1 MAERG
6 GPTRPDQAAV
16 AGLALAEV
24 GPFLA
29 RLARLDPDALVR
41 LRPAGAGAVTLWG
54 RVPWE
59 VLVARTVGGAVDGD
73 LTVPAA
79 ALLDRL
85 SAGRDG
91 LPGRRDGDWRWPL
104 PAAPGTAVET
114 VPAADLVRL
123 GAAAAETLR
132 ASHGRVGERV
142 LRDALLDHVAIAVDS
157 GSGPPVQ
164 VRQRLVQAVLRMG
177 FVTTEQSGE
186 TTIRVARNWVCLAAE
201 HGEAWLQTR
210 SNLAVRILR

>member
-1 MAERG
+1 
-6 GPTRPDQAAV
+6 
-16 AGLALAEV
+16 
-24 GPFLA
+24 
-29 RLARLDPDALVR
+29 VR
-41 LRPAGAGAVTLWG
+41 LRPAGTGAVTLWG

-85 SAGRDG
+85 SAGRHG

-123 GAAAAETLR
+123 GAAAAQTLR

-142 LRDALLDHVAIAVDS
+142 LRDALLDHVAIAVDG

-164 VRQRLVQAVLRMG
+164 VRQGLVQAVLRMG

-186 TTIRVARNWVCLAAE
+186 TTIRVAKNWVCLATE